1 MEKMDIIKVVCFIV
15 VVLFVFDIL
24 IGKDASRI
32 FEFLRAYSG
41 VYHNIGPVSGSGIR

>member
-1 MEKMDIIKVVCFIV
+1 MKKMDIIKVVCLIV
-15 VVLFVFDIL
+15 MVLFAFDIL

-41 VYHNIGPVSGSGIR
+41 VHHNTSPVAGAGIR